1 MCGSADLQVG
11 MVINVTTT
19 FITHILPLTAGKPVS
34 PEGMCLFGEMLC
46 EHLQCR
52 LESRPPIPCRLQV
65 GAPDVRERRPPGR
78 HGNKRYYY
86 LYHPHPT
93 PAGWKAGAPNGGAPG
108 GGVLVWG
115 DALRA
120 SPMPAGKPARPFH
133 ADYKSV
139 RPMCGSADLQVG
151 MVINVTTTFITHI
164 LPLPTRKPVR
174 PEGMCLFGE
183 MLCEHLQCR
192 LESRRAYSRPATS
205 RCARCAGAPT
215 SRSAW

>member
-19 FITHILPLTAGKPVS
+19 FITHILPLPAGKPVS
-34 PEGMCLFGEMLC
+34 PEGMCLFEEMLC
-46 EHLQCR
+46 EHL
-52 LESRPPIPCRLQV
+52 L
-65 GAPDVRERRPPGR
+65 
-78 HGNKRYYY
+78 
-86 LYHPHPT
+86 
-93 PAGWKAGAPNGGAPG
+93 
-108 GGVLVWG
+108 
-115 DALRA
+115 
-120 SPMPAGKPARPFH
+120 PAGKSARLFQ
-133 ADYKSV
+133 AGYKLV

-164 LPLPTRKPVR
+164 LPLPAGKPVS

-192 LESRRAYSRPATS
+192 LESRRAHSRPATS